1 MKNQARVSKYNF
13 TKTIP
18 LYYQIGSKTFFII
31 ISGQYVRTST
41 NPIGYEVNNYIN
53 LQ

>member
-18 LYYQIGSKTFFII
+18 LYYQIDSKRFFII
-31 ISGQYVRTST
+31 ISGQHLRTST
-41 NPIGYEVNNYIN
+41 NSIDYEVNDHIN